1 MPMDA
6 AMRIG
11 QGYDCHRLA
20 AGRRLVLGGVE
31 IDGGADG
38 LGLLGH
44 SDADVLLHAVIDAVL
59 GSVAAGDIGG
69 HFSDRDPQ
77 WKGADSRELL
87 RRVLALPALR
97 GWRLV
102 NLDCTVIAEAPRLAP
117 HIAAIR
123 ASLAALFGCG
133 VEAVSVKAKTN
144 EGLDAVGARQAIQA
158 TAVLLAEISPQ
169 NTQSTQSTQSTQNT
183 QRGNA

>member
-31 IDGGADG
+31 LSGGADG
-38 LGLLGH
+38 FGLLGH

-59 GSVAAGDIGG
+59 GSVAAGDIGR
-69 HFSDRDPQ
+69 HFPDGDPQ
-77 WKGADSRELL
+77 WKDADSRDLL
-87 RRVLALPALR
+87 RRVLALPALAS
-97 GWRLV
+97 WRLV
-102 NLDCTVIAEAPRLAP
+102 NLDCTVVAEAPRLAP
-117 HIAAIR
+117 PIDAIR

-144 EGLDAVGARQAIQA
+144 EGLGAVGARQAIQA

-169 NTQSTQSTQSTQNT
+169 NTQHTKHTQNT
-183 QRGNA
+183 KKGSA

>member
-1 MPMDA
+1 MYGTL
-6 AMRIG
+6 RIG

-31 IDGGADG
+31 IVGGADG
-38 LGLLGH
+38 RGLLGH

-59 GSVAAGDIGG
+59 GSVAAGDIGS
-69 HFSDRDPQ
+69 HFPEGDPQ
-77 WKGADSRELL
+77 WRDADSRNLL
-87 RRVLALPALR
+87 RRTLALPELR

-102 NLDCTVIAEAPRLAP
+102 NLDCTIVAEAPRLAP
-117 HIAAIR
+117 AIPAIR

-133 VEAVSVKAKTN
+133 VDAISVKAKTN
-144 EGLDAVGARQAIQA
+144 EGLDAVGERQAIQA

-169 NTQSTQSTQSTQNT
+169 DTQNT

>member
-1 MPMDA
+1 MHGTL
-6 AMRIG
+6 RIG

-20 AGRRLVLGGVE
+20 AGRRLILGGVE
-31 IDGGADG
+31 ISGGADG

-59 GSVAAGDIGG
+59 GSVAAGDIGTL
-69 HFSDRDPQ
+69 FPDSAPRWTD
-77 WKGADSRELL
+77 ADSRDLL
-87 RRVLALPALR
+87 KRVLALPELAD
-97 GWRLV
+97 WRLV
-102 NLDCTVIAEAPRLAP
+102 NLDCTIVAEAPRLAP
-117 HIAAIR
+117 HIGAIR
-123 ASLAALFGCG
+123 ASIAALFGCG
-133 VEAVSVKAKTN
+133 VEAISVKAKTN

-169 NTQSTQSTQSTQNT
+169 HTQHT